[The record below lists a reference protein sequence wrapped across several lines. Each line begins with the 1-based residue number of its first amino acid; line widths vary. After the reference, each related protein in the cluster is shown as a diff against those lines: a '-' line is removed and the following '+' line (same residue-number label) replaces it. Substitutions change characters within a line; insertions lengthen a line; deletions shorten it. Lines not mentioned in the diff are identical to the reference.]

1 MWAEA
6 WVYIGLF
13 TDAFIA
19 ATLLPAFSEV
29 ALAALIIEEIGN
41 PVLLLLAATSGN
53 VAGSILNWWIGKT
66 SVEKTKLGQR
76 LITRPSFEHAQRIF
90 QRFGNYSLLLAWL
103 PVIGDPL
110 TLVAGVLRTPINRF
124 LILVTIGK
132 AIRYAVIAHIALS
145 VA

>member
-13 TDAFIA
+13 ADAFIA

-29 ALAALIIEEIGN
+29 ALAALIIEDIGD
-41 PVLLLLAATSGN
+41 PILLLFAATSGN

-66 SVEKTKLGQR
+66 SIEKTNFGQR
-76 LITRPSFEHAQRIF
+76 VTARPSFERARQIF

-110 TLVAGVLRTPINRF
+110 TLVAGALGTPINRF

-132 AIRYAVIAHIALS
+132 TIRYIVIAQIALS
-145 VA
+145 IT